1 MAQENHCIALNND
14 VMIPQIGFGVFQVED
29 GPQTVDAVRT
39 AIEDGYRHIDTASV
53 YGNEASVGRAIA
65 ESGVDRADLFVTTK
79 LWNDDIRKHRTKDA
93 FQESLDRLGLD
104 YVDLYLIHWPAEGWQ
119 EAWAAMQ
126 ELYAQGRM
134 RAIGVSNF
142 ERNHLAELL
151 EQTDVLPA
159 VDQVESSPTFP
170 NQDLIDF
177 CHGKDIAVEAWSPL
191 GGTGGTLLTDQ
202 RLLDIGEKY
211 GKSSA
216 QVVLRWD
223 LQRGVIPLPK
233 SVHSTRIMQNIHVF
247 DFELDESE
255 MRIIS
260 SLDTGKRN
268 GRRPEQLR
276 LLTIAVLPLHR
287 AVPLRWSG
295 NTHVHMQ
302 NSKERTHGIDE
313 EADQAT
319 ARRGEPDQ
327 TARVHRQERPER
339 YRSQPGRRDD
349 REARTDQGAGAGRLG
364 LDSHEAAD
372 MLAERL
378 GAEVVQVIGNR
389 CVLYRRSKRDDVEH
403 IRLVR
408 E

>member
-14 VMIPQIGFGVFQVED
+14 VMIPQISFGVFQVED

-39 AIEDGYRHIDTASV
+39 ALEDGYRHIDTASV
-53 YGNEASVGRAIA
+53 YGNEASVGKAIA
-65 ESGVDRADLFVTTK
+65 ESDVDRADLFVTTK
-79 LWNDDIRKHRTKDA
+79 LWNDDIRKRRTKDA

-142 ERNHLAELL
+142 ERNHLTELL

-191 GGTGGTLLTDQ
+191 GGTGGNLLTDQ

-255 MRIIS
+255 MQLIS

-268 GRRPEQLR
+268 G
-276 LLTIAVLPLHR
+276 
-287 AVPLRWSG
+287 
-295 NTHVHMQ
+295 
-302 NSKERTHGIDE
+302 
-313 EADQAT
+313 AD
-319 ARRGEPDQ
+319 PNNFDF
-327 TARVHRQERPER
+327 
-339 YRSQPGRRDD
+339 
-349 REARTDQGAGAGRLG
+349 
-364 LDSHEAAD
+364 
-372 MLAERL
+372 
-378 GAEVVQVIGNR
+378 
-389 CVLYRRSKRDDVEH
+389 
-403 IRLVR
+403 
-408 E
+408 

>member
-1 MAQENHCIALNND
+1 M
-14 VMIPQIGFGVFQVED
+14 
-29 GPQTVDAVRT
+29 
-39 AIEDGYRHIDTASV
+39 
-53 YGNEASVGRAIA
+53 
-65 ESGVDRADLFVTTK
+65 
-79 LWNDDIRKHRTKDA
+79 
-93 FQESLDRLGLD
+93 
-104 YVDLYLIHWPAEGWQ
+104 DLYLIHWPAEGWQ

-268 GRRPEQLR
+268 G
-276 LLTIAVLPLHR
+276 
-287 AVPLRWSG
+287 
-295 NTHVHMQ
+295 
-302 NSKERTHGIDE
+302 
-313 EADQAT
+313 AD
-319 ARRGEPDQ
+319 PNNFDF
-327 TARVHRQERPER
+327 
-339 YRSQPGRRDD
+339 
-349 REARTDQGAGAGRLG
+349 
-364 LDSHEAAD
+364 
-372 MLAERL
+372 
-378 GAEVVQVIGNR
+378 
-389 CVLYRRSKRDDVEH
+389 
-403 IRLVR
+403 
-408 E
+408 

>member
-142 ERNHLAELL
+142 ERNHLADLL

-268 GRRPEQLR
+268 G
-276 LLTIAVLPLHR
+276 
-287 AVPLRWSG
+287 
-295 NTHVHMQ
+295 
-302 NSKERTHGIDE
+302 
-313 EADQAT
+313 AD
-319 ARRGEPDQ
+319 PNNFDF
-327 TARVHRQERPER
+327 
-339 YRSQPGRRDD
+339 
-349 REARTDQGAGAGRLG
+349 
-364 LDSHEAAD
+364 
-372 MLAERL
+372 
-378 GAEVVQVIGNR
+378 
-389 CVLYRRSKRDDVEH
+389 
-403 IRLVR
+403 
-408 E
+408 

>member
-39 AIEDGYRHIDTASV
+39 ALEDGYRHIDTASV
-53 YGNEASVGRAIA
+53 YGNEASVGKAIA
-65 ESGVDRADLFVTTK
+65 ESDVDRADLFVTTK
-79 LWNDDIRKHRTKDA
+79 LWNDDIRKRRTKDA

-142 ERNHLAELL
+142 ERNHLTELL

-191 GGTGGTLLTDQ
+191 GGTSGNLLTDQ

-223 LQRGVIPLPK
+223 LQRDVIPLPK

-255 MRIIS
+255 MQLIS

-268 GRRPEQLR
+268 G
-276 LLTIAVLPLHR
+276 
-287 AVPLRWSG
+287 
-295 NTHVHMQ
+295 
-302 NSKERTHGIDE
+302 
-313 EADQAT
+313 AD
-319 ARRGEPDQ
+319 PNNFDF
-327 TARVHRQERPER
+327 
-339 YRSQPGRRDD
+339 
-349 REARTDQGAGAGRLG
+349 
-364 LDSHEAAD
+364 
-372 MLAERL
+372 
-378 GAEVVQVIGNR
+378 
-389 CVLYRRSKRDDVEH
+389 
-403 IRLVR
+403 
-408 E
+408 

>member
-39 AIEDGYRHIDTASV
+39 ALEDGYRHIDTASV
-53 YGNEASVGRAIA
+53 YGNEASVGKAIA
-65 ESGVDRADLFVTTK
+65 ESDVDRADLFVTTK
-79 LWNDDIRKHRTKDA
+79 LWNDDIRKRRTKDA

-142 ERNHLAELL
+142 ERNHLTELL

-191 GGTGGTLLTDQ
+191 GGTGGNLLTDQ

-255 MRIIS
+255 MQIIS

-268 GRRPEQLR
+268 G
-276 LLTIAVLPLHR
+276 
-287 AVPLRWSG
+287 
-295 NTHVHMQ
+295 
-302 NSKERTHGIDE
+302 
-313 EADQAT
+313 AD
-319 ARRGEPDQ
+319 PNNFDF
-327 TARVHRQERPER
+327 
-339 YRSQPGRRDD
+339 
-349 REARTDQGAGAGRLG
+349 
-364 LDSHEAAD
+364 
-372 MLAERL
+372 
-378 GAEVVQVIGNR
+378 
-389 CVLYRRSKRDDVEH
+389 
-403 IRLVR
+403 
-408 E
+408 

>member
-223 LQRGVIPLPK
+223 LQRGVNPLPK

-268 GRRPEQLR
+268 G
-276 LLTIAVLPLHR
+276 
-287 AVPLRWSG
+287 
-295 NTHVHMQ
+295 
-302 NSKERTHGIDE
+302 
-313 EADQAT
+313 AD
-319 ARRGEPDQ
+319 PNNFDF
-327 TARVHRQERPER
+327 
-339 YRSQPGRRDD
+339 
-349 REARTDQGAGAGRLG
+349 
-364 LDSHEAAD
+364 
-372 MLAERL
+372 
-378 GAEVVQVIGNR
+378 
-389 CVLYRRSKRDDVEH
+389 
-403 IRLVR
+403 
-408 E
+408 

>member
-39 AIEDGYRHIDTASV
+39 ALEDGYRHIDTASV
-53 YGNEASVGRAIA
+53 YGNEASVGKAIA
-65 ESGVDRADLFVTTK
+65 ESDVDRADLFVTTK
-79 LWNDDIRKHRTKDA
+79 LWNDDIRKRRTKDA

-142 ERNHLAELL
+142 ERNHLTELL
-151 EQTDVLPA
+151 EQTDVLPT

-191 GGTGGTLLTDQ
+191 GGTGGNLLTDQ

-255 MRIIS
+255 MQLIS

-268 GRRPEQLR
+268 G
-276 LLTIAVLPLHR
+276 
-287 AVPLRWSG
+287 
-295 NTHVHMQ
+295 
-302 NSKERTHGIDE
+302 
-313 EADQAT
+313 AD
-319 ARRGEPDQ
+319 PNNFDF
-327 TARVHRQERPER
+327 
-339 YRSQPGRRDD
+339 
-349 REARTDQGAGAGRLG
+349 
-364 LDSHEAAD
+364 
-372 MLAERL
+372 
-378 GAEVVQVIGNR
+378 
-389 CVLYRRSKRDDVEH
+389 
-403 IRLVR
+403 
-408 E
+408 

>member
-268 GRRPEQLR
+268 G
-276 LLTIAVLPLHR
+276 
-287 AVPLRWSG
+287 
-295 NTHVHMQ
+295 
-302 NSKERTHGIDE
+302 
-313 EADQAT
+313 AD
-319 ARRGEPDQ
+319 PNNFDF
-327 TARVHRQERPER
+327 
-339 YRSQPGRRDD
+339 
-349 REARTDQGAGAGRLG
+349 
-364 LDSHEAAD
+364 
-372 MLAERL
+372 
-378 GAEVVQVIGNR
+378 
-389 CVLYRRSKRDDVEH
+389 
-403 IRLVR
+403 
-408 E
+408 

>member
-39 AIEDGYRHIDTASV
+39 ALEDGYRHIDTASV
-53 YGNEASVGRAIA
+53 YGNEASVGKAIA
-65 ESGVDRADLFVTTK
+65 ESDVDRADLFVTTK

-119 EAWAAMQ
+119 EAWVAMQ

-142 ERNHLAELL
+142 ERNHLTELL

-191 GGTGGTLLTDQ
+191 GGTGGNLLTDQ

-255 MRIIS
+255 MQLIS

-268 GRRPEQLR
+268 G
-276 LLTIAVLPLHR
+276 
-287 AVPLRWSG
+287 
-295 NTHVHMQ
+295 
-302 NSKERTHGIDE
+302 
-313 EADQAT
+313 AD
-319 ARRGEPDQ
+319 PNNFDF
-327 TARVHRQERPER
+327 
-339 YRSQPGRRDD
+339 
-349 REARTDQGAGAGRLG
+349 
-364 LDSHEAAD
+364 
-372 MLAERL
+372 
-378 GAEVVQVIGNR
+378 
-389 CVLYRRSKRDDVEH
+389 
-403 IRLVR
+403 
-408 E
+408 

>member
-39 AIEDGYRHIDTASV
+39 ALEDGYRHIDTASV
-53 YGNEASVGRAIA
+53 YGNEASVGKAIA
-65 ESGVDRADLFVTTK
+65 ESDVDRADLFVTTK
-79 LWNDDIRKHRTKDA
+79 LWNDDIRKRRTKDA

-142 ERNHLAELL
+142 ERNHLTELL

-159 VDQVESSPTFP
+159 VDQIESSPTFP

-191 GGTGGTLLTDQ
+191 GGTGGNLLTDQ

-223 LQRGVIPLPK
+223 LQRDVIPLPK

-255 MRIIS
+255 MQLIS

-268 GRRPEQLR
+268 G
-276 LLTIAVLPLHR
+276 
-287 AVPLRWSG
+287 
-295 NTHVHMQ
+295 
-302 NSKERTHGIDE
+302 
-313 EADQAT
+313 AD
-319 ARRGEPDQ
+319 PNNFDF
-327 TARVHRQERPER
+327 
-339 YRSQPGRRDD
+339 
-349 REARTDQGAGAGRLG
+349 
-364 LDSHEAAD
+364 
-372 MLAERL
+372 
-378 GAEVVQVIGNR
+378 
-389 CVLYRRSKRDDVEH
+389 
-403 IRLVR
+403 
-408 E
+408 

>member
-39 AIEDGYRHIDTASV
+39 ALEDGYRHIDTASV
-53 YGNEASVGRAIA
+53 YGNEASVGKAIA
-65 ESGVDRADLFVTTK
+65 ESDVDRADLFVTTK
-79 LWNDDIRKHRTKDA
+79 LWNDDIRKRRTKDA

-126 ELYAQGRM
+126 ELYVQGRM

-142 ERNHLAELL
+142 ERNYLTELL

-159 VDQVESSPTFP
+159 VDQVDSSPTFP

-191 GGTGGTLLTDQ
+191 GGTGGNLLTDQ

-255 MRIIS
+255 MQLIS

-268 GRRPEQLR
+268 G
-276 LLTIAVLPLHR
+276 
-287 AVPLRWSG
+287 
-295 NTHVHMQ
+295 
-302 NSKERTHGIDE
+302 
-313 EADQAT
+313 AD
-319 ARRGEPDQ
+319 PNNFDF
-327 TARVHRQERPER
+327 
-339 YRSQPGRRDD
+339 
-349 REARTDQGAGAGRLG
+349 
-364 LDSHEAAD
+364 
-372 MLAERL
+372 
-378 GAEVVQVIGNR
+378 
-389 CVLYRRSKRDDVEH
+389 
-403 IRLVR
+403 
-408 E
+408 

>member
-39 AIEDGYRHIDTASV
+39 ALEDGYRHIDTASV
-53 YGNEASVGRAIA
+53 YGNEASVGKAIA
-65 ESGVDRADLFVTTK
+65 ESDVDRADLFVTTK
-79 LWNDDIRKHRTKDA
+79 LWNDDIRKRRTKDV

-142 ERNHLAELL
+142 ERNHLTELL

-191 GGTGGTLLTDQ
+191 GGTGGNLLTDQ

-255 MRIIS
+255 MQLIS

-268 GRRPEQLR
+268 G
-276 LLTIAVLPLHR
+276 
-287 AVPLRWSG
+287 
-295 NTHVHMQ
+295 
-302 NSKERTHGIDE
+302 
-313 EADQAT
+313 AD
-319 ARRGEPDQ
+319 PNNFDF
-327 TARVHRQERPER
+327 
-339 YRSQPGRRDD
+339 
-349 REARTDQGAGAGRLG
+349 
-364 LDSHEAAD
+364 
-372 MLAERL
+372 
-378 GAEVVQVIGNR
+378 
-389 CVLYRRSKRDDVEH
+389 
-403 IRLVR
+403 
-408 E
+408 

>member
-39 AIEDGYRHIDTASV
+39 ALEDGYRHIDTASV
-53 YGNEASVGRAIA
+53 YGNEASVGKAIA
-65 ESGVDRADLFVTTK
+65 ESDVDRADLFVTTK
-79 LWNDDIRKHRTKDA
+79 LWNDDIRKRRTKDA

-142 ERNHLAELL
+142 ERNHLTELL

-191 GGTGGTLLTDQ
+191 GGTGGNLLTDQ

-247 DFELDESE
+247 DFELAESE
-255 MRIIS
+255 MQLIS

-268 GRRPEQLR
+268 G
-276 LLTIAVLPLHR
+276 
-287 AVPLRWSG
+287 
-295 NTHVHMQ
+295 
-302 NSKERTHGIDE
+302 
-313 EADQAT
+313 AD
-319 ARRGEPDQ
+319 PNNFDF
-327 TARVHRQERPER
+327 
-339 YRSQPGRRDD
+339 
-349 REARTDQGAGAGRLG
+349 
-364 LDSHEAAD
+364 
-372 MLAERL
+372 
-378 GAEVVQVIGNR
+378 
-389 CVLYRRSKRDDVEH
+389 
-403 IRLVR
+403 
-408 E
+408 

>member
-39 AIEDGYRHIDTASV
+39 ALEDGYRHIDTASV
-53 YGNEASVGRAIA
+53 YGNEASVGKAIA
-65 ESGVDRADLFVTTK
+65 ESDVDRADLFVTTK
-79 LWNDDIRKHRTKDA
+79 LWNDDIRKRRTKDA
-93 FQESLDRLGLD
+93 FQESLDRLRLD

-142 ERNHLAELL
+142 ERNHLTELL

-191 GGTGGTLLTDQ
+191 GGTGGNLLTDQ

-255 MRIIS
+255 MQLIS

-268 GRRPEQLR
+268 G
-276 LLTIAVLPLHR
+276 
-287 AVPLRWSG
+287 
-295 NTHVHMQ
+295 
-302 NSKERTHGIDE
+302 
-313 EADQAT
+313 AD
-319 ARRGEPDQ
+319 PNNFDF
-327 TARVHRQERPER
+327 
-339 YRSQPGRRDD
+339 
-349 REARTDQGAGAGRLG
+349 
-364 LDSHEAAD
+364 
-372 MLAERL
+372 
-378 GAEVVQVIGNR
+378 
-389 CVLYRRSKRDDVEH
+389 
-403 IRLVR
+403 
-408 E
+408 

>member
-39 AIEDGYRHIDTASV
+39 ALEDGYRHIDTASV
-53 YGNEASVGRAIA
+53 YGNEASVGKAIA
-65 ESGVDRADLFVTTK
+65 ESDVDRADLFVTTK
-79 LWNDDIRKHRTKDA
+79 LWNDDIRKRRTKDA

-104 YVDLYLIHWPAEGWQ
+104 YVDLYLIHWPAEGCQ

-126 ELYAQGRM
+126 ELYVQGRM

-142 ERNHLAELL
+142 ERNHLTELL

-159 VDQVESSPTFP
+159 VDQIESSPTFP

-191 GGTGGTLLTDQ
+191 GGTGGNLLTDQ

-255 MRIIS
+255 MQLIS

-268 GRRPEQLR
+268 G
-276 LLTIAVLPLHR
+276 
-287 AVPLRWSG
+287 
-295 NTHVHMQ
+295 
-302 NSKERTHGIDE
+302 
-313 EADQAT
+313 AD
-319 ARRGEPDQ
+319 PNNFDF
-327 TARVHRQERPER
+327 
-339 YRSQPGRRDD
+339 
-349 REARTDQGAGAGRLG
+349 
-364 LDSHEAAD
+364 
-372 MLAERL
+372 
-378 GAEVVQVIGNR
+378 
-389 CVLYRRSKRDDVEH
+389 
-403 IRLVR
+403 
-408 E
+408 

>member
-39 AIEDGYRHIDTASV
+39 ALEDGYRHIDTASV
-53 YGNEASVGRAIA
+53 YGNEASVGKAIA
-65 ESGVDRADLFVTTK
+65 ESDVDRADLFVTTK
-79 LWNDDIRKHRTKDA
+79 LWNDDIRKRRTKDA

-119 EAWAAMQ
+119 EAWASMQ

-142 ERNHLAELL
+142 ERNHLTELL

-191 GGTGGTLLTDQ
+191 GGTGGNLLTDQ

-255 MRIIS
+255 MQLIS

-268 GRRPEQLR
+268 G
-276 LLTIAVLPLHR
+276 
-287 AVPLRWSG
+287 
-295 NTHVHMQ
+295 
-302 NSKERTHGIDE
+302 
-313 EADQAT
+313 AD
-319 ARRGEPDQ
+319 PNNFDF
-327 TARVHRQERPER
+327 
-339 YRSQPGRRDD
+339 
-349 REARTDQGAGAGRLG
+349 
-364 LDSHEAAD
+364 
-372 MLAERL
+372 
-378 GAEVVQVIGNR
+378 
-389 CVLYRRSKRDDVEH
+389 
-403 IRLVR
+403 
-408 E
+408 

>member
-39 AIEDGYRHIDTASV
+39 ALEDGYRHIDTASV
-53 YGNEASVGRAIA
+53 YGNEASVGNAIA
-65 ESGVDRADLFVTTK
+65 ESDVDRADLFVTTK
-79 LWNDDIRKHRTKDA
+79 LWNDDIRKRRTKDA

-126 ELYAQGRM
+126 ELYVQGRM

-142 ERNHLAELL
+142 ERNHLTELL

-191 GGTGGTLLTDQ
+191 GGTGGNLLTDQ

-255 MRIIS
+255 MQLIS

-268 GRRPEQLR
+268 G
-276 LLTIAVLPLHR
+276 
-287 AVPLRWSG
+287 
-295 NTHVHMQ
+295 
-302 NSKERTHGIDE
+302 
-313 EADQAT
+313 AD
-319 ARRGEPDQ
+319 PNNFDF
-327 TARVHRQERPER
+327 
-339 YRSQPGRRDD
+339 
-349 REARTDQGAGAGRLG
+349 
-364 LDSHEAAD
+364 
-372 MLAERL
+372 
-378 GAEVVQVIGNR
+378 
-389 CVLYRRSKRDDVEH
+389 
-403 IRLVR
+403 
-408 E
+408 

>member
-14 VMIPQIGFGVFQVED
+14 VMIPQIGFGVFQVKD

-39 AIEDGYRHIDTASV
+39 ALEDGYRHIDTASV
-53 YGNEASVGRAIA
+53 YGNEASVGKAIA
-65 ESGVDRADLFVTTK
+65 ESDVDRADLFVTTK
-79 LWNDDIRKHRTKDA
+79 LWNDDIRKRRTKDA

-142 ERNHLAELL
+142 ERNHLTELL

-191 GGTGGTLLTDQ
+191 GGTGGNLLTDQ

-255 MRIIS
+255 MQLIS

-268 GRRPEQLR
+268 G
-276 LLTIAVLPLHR
+276 
-287 AVPLRWSG
+287 
-295 NTHVHMQ
+295 
-302 NSKERTHGIDE
+302 
-313 EADQAT
+313 AD
-319 ARRGEPDQ
+319 PNNFDF
-327 TARVHRQERPER
+327 
-339 YRSQPGRRDD
+339 
-349 REARTDQGAGAGRLG
+349 
-364 LDSHEAAD
+364 
-372 MLAERL
+372 
-378 GAEVVQVIGNR
+378 
-389 CVLYRRSKRDDVEH
+389 
-403 IRLVR
+403 
-408 E
+408 

>member
-39 AIEDGYRHIDTASV
+39 ALEDGYRHIDTASV
-53 YGNEASVGRAIA
+53 YGNEASVGKAIA
-65 ESGVDRADLFVTTK
+65 ESDVDRADLFVTTK
-79 LWNDDIRKHRTKDA
+79 LWNDDIRKRRTKDA

-142 ERNHLAELL
+142 ERNHLTELL

-191 GGTGGTLLTDQ
+191 GGTGGNLLTDQ

-255 MRIIS
+255 MQPIS

-268 GRRPEQLR
+268 G
-276 LLTIAVLPLHR
+276 
-287 AVPLRWSG
+287 
-295 NTHVHMQ
+295 
-302 NSKERTHGIDE
+302 
-313 EADQAT
+313 AD
-319 ARRGEPDQ
+319 PNNFDF
-327 TARVHRQERPER
+327 
-339 YRSQPGRRDD
+339 
-349 REARTDQGAGAGRLG
+349 
-364 LDSHEAAD
+364 
-372 MLAERL
+372 
-378 GAEVVQVIGNR
+378 
-389 CVLYRRSKRDDVEH
+389 
-403 IRLVR
+403 
-408 E
+408 

>member
-1 MAQENHCIALNND
+1 MVQENHCIALNNS

-39 AIEDGYRHIDTASV
+39 AIEDEYRHIDTASV

-119 EAWAAMQ
+119 EAWTAMQ

-255 MRIIS
+255 MQLIS

-268 GRRPEQLR
+268 G
-276 LLTIAVLPLHR
+276 
-287 AVPLRWSG
+287 
-295 NTHVHMQ
+295 
-302 NSKERTHGIDE
+302 
-313 EADQAT
+313 AD
-319 ARRGEPDQ
+319 PNNFDF
-327 TARVHRQERPER
+327 
-339 YRSQPGRRDD
+339 
-349 REARTDQGAGAGRLG
+349 
-364 LDSHEAAD
+364 
-372 MLAERL
+372 
-378 GAEVVQVIGNR
+378 
-389 CVLYRRSKRDDVEH
+389 
-403 IRLVR
+403 
-408 E
+408 

>member
-39 AIEDGYRHIDTASV
+39 ALEDGYRHIDTASV
-53 YGNEASVGRAIA
+53 YDNEASVGNAIA
-65 ESGVDRADLFVTTK
+65 ESDVDRADLFVTTK
-79 LWNDDIRKHRTKDA
+79 LWNDDIRKRRTKDA

-142 ERNHLAELL
+142 ERNHLTELL

-191 GGTGGTLLTDQ
+191 GGTGGNLLTDQ

-255 MRIIS
+255 MQLIS

-268 GRRPEQLR
+268 G
-276 LLTIAVLPLHR
+276 
-287 AVPLRWSG
+287 
-295 NTHVHMQ
+295 
-302 NSKERTHGIDE
+302 
-313 EADQAT
+313 AD
-319 ARRGEPDQ
+319 PNNFDF
-327 TARVHRQERPER
+327 
-339 YRSQPGRRDD
+339 
-349 REARTDQGAGAGRLG
+349 
-364 LDSHEAAD
+364 
-372 MLAERL
+372 
-378 GAEVVQVIGNR
+378 
-389 CVLYRRSKRDDVEH
+389 
-403 IRLVR
+403 
-408 E
+408 

>member
-39 AIEDGYRHIDTASV
+39 ALEDGYCHIDTASV
-53 YGNEASVGRAIA
+53 YGNEASVGKAIA
-65 ESGVDRADLFVTTK
+65 ESDVDRADLFVTTK
-79 LWNDDIRKHRTKDA
+79 LWNDDIRKRRTKDA

-142 ERNHLAELL
+142 ERNHLTELL

-191 GGTGGTLLTDQ
+191 GGTGGNLLTDQ

-255 MRIIS
+255 MQLIS

-268 GRRPEQLR
+268 G
-276 LLTIAVLPLHR
+276 
-287 AVPLRWSG
+287 
-295 NTHVHMQ
+295 
-302 NSKERTHGIDE
+302 
-313 EADQAT
+313 AD
-319 ARRGEPDQ
+319 PNNFDF
-327 TARVHRQERPER
+327 
-339 YRSQPGRRDD
+339 
-349 REARTDQGAGAGRLG
+349 
-364 LDSHEAAD
+364 
-372 MLAERL
+372 
-378 GAEVVQVIGNR
+378 
-389 CVLYRRSKRDDVEH
+389 
-403 IRLVR
+403 
-408 E
+408 

>member
-39 AIEDGYRHIDTASV
+39 ALEDGYRHIDTASV
-53 YGNEASVGRAIA
+53 YGNEASVGKAIA
-65 ESGVDRADLFVTTK
+65 ESDVDRADLFVTTK

-142 ERNHLAELL
+142 ERNHLSELL

-159 VDQVESSPTFP
+159 VDQIESSPTFP

-191 GGTGGTLLTDQ
+191 GGTGGNLLTDQ

-255 MRIIS
+255 MQLIS

-268 GRRPEQLR
+268 G
-276 LLTIAVLPLHR
+276 
-287 AVPLRWSG
+287 
-295 NTHVHMQ
+295 
-302 NSKERTHGIDE
+302 
-313 EADQAT
+313 AD
-319 ARRGEPDQ
+319 PNNFDF
-327 TARVHRQERPER
+327 
-339 YRSQPGRRDD
+339 
-349 REARTDQGAGAGRLG
+349 
-364 LDSHEAAD
+364 
-372 MLAERL
+372 
-378 GAEVVQVIGNR
+378 
-389 CVLYRRSKRDDVEH
+389 
-403 IRLVR
+403 
-408 E
+408 

>member
-39 AIEDGYRHIDTASV
+39 ALEDGYRHIDTASV
-53 YGNEASVGRAIA
+53 YGNEASVGKAIA
-65 ESGVDRADLFVTTK
+65 ESDVDRADLFVTTK
-79 LWNDDIRKHRTKDA
+79 LWNDDIRKRRTKDA

-142 ERNHLAELL
+142 ERNHLTELL

-191 GGTGGTLLTDQ
+191 GGTGGNLLTDQ

-255 MRIIS
+255 MQLIS
-260 SLDTGKRN
+260 SLDTGKRTGADPN
-268 GRRPEQLR
+268 NFAFCP
-276 LLTIAVLPLHR
+276 LPCCR
-287 AVPLRWSG
+287 SIVPCRYEG
-295 NTHVHMQ
+295 AATRMCIC
-302 NSKERTHGIDE
+302 RT
-313 EADQAT
+313 
-319 ARRGEPDQ
+319 
-327 TARVHRQERPER
+327 
-339 YRSQPGRRDD
+339 
-349 REARTDQGAGAGRLG
+349 
-364 LDSHEAAD
+364 
-372 MLAERL
+372 
-378 GAEVVQVIGNR
+378 
-389 CVLYRRSKRDDVEH
+389 
-403 IRLVR
+403 
-408 E
+408 

>member
-39 AIEDGYRHIDTASV
+39 ALEDGYRHIDMASV
-53 YGNEASVGRAIA
+53 YGNEASVGKAIA
-65 ESGVDRADLFVTTK
+65 ESDVDRADLFVTTK
-79 LWNDDIRKHRTKDA
+79 LWNDDIRKRRTKDA

-142 ERNHLAELL
+142 ERNHLTELL

-191 GGTGGTLLTDQ
+191 GGTGGNLLTDQ

-255 MRIIS
+255 MQLIS

-268 GRRPEQLR
+268 G
-276 LLTIAVLPLHR
+276 
-287 AVPLRWSG
+287 
-295 NTHVHMQ
+295 
-302 NSKERTHGIDE
+302 
-313 EADQAT
+313 AD
-319 ARRGEPDQ
+319 PNNFDF
-327 TARVHRQERPER
+327 
-339 YRSQPGRRDD
+339 
-349 REARTDQGAGAGRLG
+349 
-364 LDSHEAAD
+364 
-372 MLAERL
+372 
-378 GAEVVQVIGNR
+378 
-389 CVLYRRSKRDDVEH
+389 
-403 IRLVR
+403 
-408 E
+408 

>member
-29 GPQTVDAVRT
+29 GPQTVDDVRT

-151 EQTDVLPA
+151 EQNDVLPA

-268 GRRPEQLR
+268 G
-276 LLTIAVLPLHR
+276 
-287 AVPLRWSG
+287 
-295 NTHVHMQ
+295 
-302 NSKERTHGIDE
+302 
-313 EADQAT
+313 AD
-319 ARRGEPDQ
+319 PNNFDF
-327 TARVHRQERPER
+327 
-339 YRSQPGRRDD
+339 
-349 REARTDQGAGAGRLG
+349 
-364 LDSHEAAD
+364 
-372 MLAERL
+372 
-378 GAEVVQVIGNR
+378 
-389 CVLYRRSKRDDVEH
+389 
-403 IRLVR
+403 
-408 E
+408 

>member
-39 AIEDGYRHIDTASV
+39 ALEDGYRHIDTASV
-53 YGNEASVGRAIA
+53 YGNEASVGKAIA
-65 ESGVDRADLFVTTK
+65 ESDVDRADLFVTTK
-79 LWNDDIRKHRTKDA
+79 LWNDDIRKRRTKDA

-142 ERNHLAELL
+142 ERNHLTELL

-191 GGTGGTLLTDQ
+191 GGTGGNLLTDQ

-223 LQRGVIPLPK
+223 LQRDGIPLPNA
-233 SVHSTRIMQNIHVF
+233 VHRTLIMQNIHVF

-255 MRIIS
+255 MQLIS

-268 GRRPEQLR
+268 G
-276 LLTIAVLPLHR
+276 
-287 AVPLRWSG
+287 
-295 NTHVHMQ
+295 
-302 NSKERTHGIDE
+302 
-313 EADQAT
+313 AD
-319 ARRGEPDQ
+319 PNNFDF
-327 TARVHRQERPER
+327 
-339 YRSQPGRRDD
+339 
-349 REARTDQGAGAGRLG
+349 
-364 LDSHEAAD
+364 
-372 MLAERL
+372 
-378 GAEVVQVIGNR
+378 
-389 CVLYRRSKRDDVEH
+389 
-403 IRLVR
+403 
-408 E
+408 